1 MSDQRF
7 SDIMD
12 RQTTT
17 ERQGE
22 AERQACSK
30 RDPAPRAGYGH
41 GKTTRKR
48 MATRMAR

>member
-1 MSDQRF
+1 MSDRF
-7 SDIMD
+7 AEIVD
-12 RQTTT
+12 RQTAT

-41 GKTTRKR
+41 GKTARKR
-48 MATRMAR
+48 VATRLAR